1 MHTMSEPDHEAEL
14 RSRHPD
20 IGYFS
25 LDGIPCD
32 DGTPTVRLDGEFT
45 VEQLRDILAAA
56 EAHLGR
62 RL

>member
-1 MHTMSEPDHEAEL
+1 MHAMSEPDYEAEL

-45 VEQLRDILAAA
+45 V
-56 EAHLGR
+56 
-62 RL
+62 